1 MEVNGGSVVIEPE
14 PGASPLRKYNEEGE
28 LYLYTLQESSITWP
42 GGAPQPGPDLIYA
55 DPEINTYLVKNRYES
70 VKGATAVK
78 KFLELPIGQNG
89 QPEAFPAVT
98 FVLTRVYQA
107 NGGLSEPE
115 TVQRLTWSSAQ
126 VREAYEKAQD
136 KSAPLEVTLRFENL
150 DIYAPNGAEYQYAIT
165 EDKTYLSGYD
175 TWGHARRGH
184 AGKRPREPV

>member
-1 MEVNGGSVVIEPE
+1 M
-14 PGASPLRKYNEEGE
+14 
-28 LYLYTLQESSITWP
+28 
-42 GGAPQPGPDLIYA
+42 
-55 DPEINTYLVKNRYES
+55 
-70 VKGATAVK
+70 KGATAVK

-175 TWGHARRGH
+175 TWGMPGEGTPESVRENPYKDQASVPGVRVTWNEENGRGDTAAEVAVGATFLNAPGERR
-184 AGKRPREPV
+184 